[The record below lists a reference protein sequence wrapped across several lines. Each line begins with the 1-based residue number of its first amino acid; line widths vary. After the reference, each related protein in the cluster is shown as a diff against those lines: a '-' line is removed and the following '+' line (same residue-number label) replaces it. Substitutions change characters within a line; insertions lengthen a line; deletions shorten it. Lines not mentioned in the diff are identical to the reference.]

1 VTVIAEVGERGVLE
15 LAPAL
20 GLTAASIVGGSKDL
34 RGDYFE

>member
-1 VTVIAEVGERGVLE
+1 VTVIAEVRERGVLE

-20 GLTAASIVGGSKDL
+20 GLTAASIGGSKDL